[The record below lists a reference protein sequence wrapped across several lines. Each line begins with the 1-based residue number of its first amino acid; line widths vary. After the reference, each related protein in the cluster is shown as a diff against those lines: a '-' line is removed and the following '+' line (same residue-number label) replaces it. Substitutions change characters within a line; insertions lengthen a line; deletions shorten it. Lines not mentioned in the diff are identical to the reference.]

1 MASSESPF
9 VTSLVQ
15 LVVGVG
21 EISNDWAKDVA
32 GGGRDSWY
40 GTEMTRLALKLLISV
55 FSTVQ
60 YYLPRATFFFFWI
73 FKTLEELVF
82 ESLPVFPSPGEG

>member
-55 FSTVQ
+55 FSAVQ
-60 YYLPRATFFFFWI
+60 YYLPTATFFWT

>member
-1 MASSESPF
+1 MASTESLF
-9 VTSLVQ
+9 VTSLVL

-40 GTEMTRLALKLLISV
+40 GSEMTRLTLKLLISSSPLC
-55 FSTVQ
+55 STTCQ
-60 YYLPRATFFFFWI
+60 ELLFFR
-73 FKTLEELVF
+73 
-82 ESLPVFPSPGEG
+82 SLRL